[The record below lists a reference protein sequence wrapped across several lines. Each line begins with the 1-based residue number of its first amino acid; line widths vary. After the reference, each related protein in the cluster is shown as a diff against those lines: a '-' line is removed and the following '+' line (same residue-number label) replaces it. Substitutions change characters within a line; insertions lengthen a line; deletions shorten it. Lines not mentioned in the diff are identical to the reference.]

1 MAEEKY
7 ALQISFDNPDDRLK
21 AQEILTMAGLNY
33 TVEGYSE
40 NFQLRKERVN
50 NYAKCRGEMQM
61 L

>member
-7 ALQISFDNPDDRLK
+7 SLQISFDNPEDRLK

-50 NYAKCRGEMQM
+50 E
-61 L
+61 

>member
-7 ALQISFDNPDDRLK
+7 SLQISFDDPDDRLK

-40 NFQLRKERVN
+40 KIQLRKEGIN
-50 NYAKCRGEMQM
+50 NYAECGGEM
-61 L
+61 